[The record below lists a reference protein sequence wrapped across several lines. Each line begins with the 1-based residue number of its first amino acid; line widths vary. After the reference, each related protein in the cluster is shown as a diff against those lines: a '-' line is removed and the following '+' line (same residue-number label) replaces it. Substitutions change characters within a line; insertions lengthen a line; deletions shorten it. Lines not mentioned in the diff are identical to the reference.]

1 MATRARRKHEHRE
14 QLPEA
19 PQSGV
24 FEVAGDRRVA
34 RRGSTGRVDEGAR
47 TLRRGSTW
55 NDREES

>member
-1 MATRARRKHEHRE
+1 MATRARRKHEHRDH
-14 QLPEA
+14 QPES

-34 RRGSTGRVDEGAR
+34 RRGSTGRVDEGSR

-55 NDREES
+55 SDRDDS